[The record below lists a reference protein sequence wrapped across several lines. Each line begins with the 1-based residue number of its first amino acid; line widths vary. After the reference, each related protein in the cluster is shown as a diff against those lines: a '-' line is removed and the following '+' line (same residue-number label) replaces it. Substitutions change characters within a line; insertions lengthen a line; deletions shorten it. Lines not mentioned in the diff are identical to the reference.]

1 MAPAYTMCREQ
12 AAYCAQLLNKQLEPK
27 RRAQLERERQ
37 DWLVLADQQETWL
50 SVQAEERF
58 RQIHR

>member
-1 MAPAYTMCREQ
+1 MDPGRSMCREQ
-12 AAYCAQLLNKQLEPK
+12 AAYCAQLLNKPLDPQ

-50 SVQAEERF
+50 SVQAEERQ
-58 RQIHR
+58 REMRG